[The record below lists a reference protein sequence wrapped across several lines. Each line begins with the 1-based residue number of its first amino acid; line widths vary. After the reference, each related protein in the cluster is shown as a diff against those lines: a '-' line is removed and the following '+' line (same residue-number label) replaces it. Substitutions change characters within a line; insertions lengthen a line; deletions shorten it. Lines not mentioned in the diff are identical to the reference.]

1 MKLYDIKNDFKG
13 TKIFEVNVVK
23 ETKKSFKVEDNRL
36 YRSVIN
42 HSDLYIENYGFM
54 FGVDK
59 ELLVETW
66 NKKIDLKI
74 SEHEKEI
81 DRLRNMFIE

>member
-1 MKLYDIKNDFKG
+1 MKLYAIKNDFKG
-13 TKIFEVNVVK
+13 TEIFEVNVVK
-23 ETKKSFKVEDNRL
+23 ETKKSFKVEDSRL
-36 YRSVIN
+36 YRSVVN

-74 SEHEKEI
+74 SEHEK
-81 DRLRNMFIE
+81 

>member
-1 MKLYDIKNDFKG
+1 MKLYAIKNDFKG

-59 ELLVETW
+59 ELLVET
-66 NKKIDLKI
+66 
-74 SEHEKEI
+74 
-81 DRLRNMFIE
+81 

>member
-1 MKLYDIKNDFKG
+1 MKLYAIKNDFKG